1 MLSRVQIYL
10 LLAAA
15 IVAEVVAT
23 TALARSAG
31 LTKHLPSLV
40 AVVGYAFAFWLLS
53 FALEVIPTGVV
64 DAIWSG
70 LGIVLVTAWAWS
82 GQSLDPQVMLGVRLI
97 NAGVVVVTVL
107 NVLGPLKL
115 RRRGEVHDPASTG
128 LGVGTGLG
136 CLHFIGWLTSP
147 CWLFGGDWLR

>member
-31 LTKHLPSLV
+31 LTKLFPSLV

-53 FALEVIPTGVV
+53 LPFRSFQQESSTP
-64 DAIWSG
+64 SG
-70 LGIVLVTAWAWS
+70 RVWGL
-82 GQSLDPQVMLGVRLI
+82 SLSRPWP
-97 NAGVVVVTVL
+97 
-107 NVLGPLKL
+107 GPG
-115 RRRGEVHDPASTG
+115 RGKAST
-128 LGVGTGLG
+128 LQ
-136 CLHFIGWLTSP
+136 CCSA
-147 CWLFGGDWLR
+147 